1 LDFKIND
8 TWVDTNYQT
17 AYISIVNFRFF
28 INCFIF
34 SNLNKFNNKNA
45 LFVKV
50 LNWKRKLSVCNYPI
64 YPLIFLF
71 AIFFSFSLSLLLL
84 LSQFVIKHLLR
95 LTINA
100 NLFSERSFET
110 KKFLKSFK
118 LPARVKMT
126 IKIKEKK
133 KKRK

>member
-1 LDFKIND
+1 
-8 TWVDTNYQT
+8 
-17 AYISIVNFRFF
+17 
-28 INCFIF
+28 
-34 SNLNKFNNKNA
+34 
-45 LFVKV
+45 
-50 LNWKRKLSVCNYPI
+50 
-64 YPLIFLF
+64 
-71 AIFFSFSLSLLLL
+71 L

-118 LPARVKMT
+118 SFKLPARVKMT

-133 KKRK
+133 KEKEIT

>member
-1 LDFKIND
+1 
-8 TWVDTNYQT
+8 
-17 AYISIVNFRFF
+17 
-28 INCFIF
+28 
-34 SNLNKFNNKNA
+34 
-45 LFVKV
+45 
-50 LNWKRKLSVCNYPI
+50 
-64 YPLIFLF
+64 
-71 AIFFSFSLSLLLL
+71 L

-133 KKRK
+133 KEEEIT